1 MWLPKSCSF
10 GKRRVAARAAGF
22 TSHSEAARLYR
33 ARRSWAIASA
43 RMRDAIHV
51 GAAPGREWSH
61 AADRVSRAW
70 PAPTI
75 AKASVLNSRAF
86 QRPGSSKFMRSTHE
100 NSLKAALKA
109 CKGSFISVGF
119 FSLFVNAL
127 MLVPSFYMLQV
138 YGRVVTSGSITTL
151 VMLTIIMTVLM
162 VTMGALEWVRS
173 RIMVRL
179 STKLDV
185 LLSRDVYRASFKR
198 ALDSGGMDA
207 SAQPLNDLTGLRQFL
222 TGNGLFAFFDAPWLP
237 VYIGVMF
244 LFHPW
249 FGWVAIASA
258 IVLLCL
264 AAVNEKLTGK
274 SIAEANKQNI
284 AASLYTTKNLRNA
297 EVIESMGMLHTLMG
311 RWGQRQKKVLQLQS
325 EASDNGG
332 LVSNLS
338 KTFRMLVQSLILGL
352 GAYLA
357 VKQEITP
364 GLMIAGSILL
374 GRALAPIDL
383 MIGSWKGFISARSQ
397 YSRLNEI
404 LDLQQAEPQ
413 RMSLPPPEGHVLV
426 ENLVVSAP
434 GSKTPILKN
443 IGFAVPAG
451 SVVGIIGPSASGKS
465 TLARALLGV
474 WAPQHGVV
482 RLDGADINNWDKQE
496 LGPYVGYLP
505 QDIELFEG
513 SISENIARFGEIDSE
528 KVIAAAKTAGVHEM
542 ILQLPNG
549 YDTVIGSDGVNLS
562 GGQRQRVGLARAIY
576 GTPRLI
582 ILDEPNSN
590 LDEVGERA
598 LAQAIQQIKA
608 TGATIFIIT
617 HRTSILAQLDRLL
630 VMSAGTIAMY
640 GPRELV
646 MAELNK
652 QQQAAQQPVAHA
664 APSAA
669 AART

>member
-1 MWLPKSCSF
+1 
-10 GKRRVAARAAGF
+10 
-22 TSHSEAARLYR
+22 
-33 ARRSWAIASA
+33 
-43 RMRDAIHV
+43 MRNV
-51 GAAPGREWSH
+51 R
-61 AADRVSRAW
+61 
-70 PAPTI
+70 
-75 AKASVLNSRAF
+75 
-86 QRPGSSKFMRSTHE
+86 E
-100 NSLKAALKA
+100 NSLKTALKA
-109 CKGSFISVGF
+109 CKGSFLSVGF
-119 FSLFVNAL
+119 FSFFVNAL

-138 YGRVVTSGSITTL
+138 YGRVVTSGSIPTL
-151 VMLTIIMTVLM
+151 VMLTLIMTILM
-162 VTMGALEWVRS
+162 GTMGSLEWVRS

-179 STKLDV
+179 STRLDV
-185 LLSRDVYRASFKR
+185 LLSRDVYRASFKK

-222 TGNGLFAFFDAPWLP
+222 TGNGLFAFFDTPWLP

-249 FGWVAIASA
+249 YGWFAIGCA
-258 IVLLCL
+258 IVLLML
-264 AAVNEKLTGK
+264 AVVNEKLTGK
-274 SIAEANKQNI
+274 AIADANKQNI
-284 AASLYTTKNLRNA
+284 AASLHTNKNLRNA
-297 EVIESMGMLHTLMG
+297 EVIESMGMLETLMG
-311 RWGQRQKKVLQLQS
+311 RWGERQRQVLLLQS
-325 EASDNGG
+325 QASDKGG
-332 LVSNLS
+332 MVTSFS
-338 KTFRMLVQSLILGL
+338 KTFRMLSQSLILGI

-397 YSRLNEI
+397 YARLNEI
-404 LDLQQAEPQ
+404 LDEQQAEPQ
-413 RMSLPPPEGHVLV
+413 RMSLPAPEGHVLV
-426 ENLVVSAP
+426 ENLIVSAP

-443 IGFAVPAG
+443 ISFAVPAG
-451 SVVGIIGPSASGKS
+451 SIVGVIGPSASGKS

-482 RLDGADINNWDKQE
+482 RLDGADINNWDKRE

-513 SISENIARFGEIDSE
+513 SISENIARFREVEPD
-528 KVIAAAKTAGVHEM
+528 KVIQAAKAAGVHEM
-542 ILQLPNG
+542 ILQLPEG

-576 GTPRLI
+576 GSPRLI

-598 LAQAIQQIKA
+598 LAMAIQQLKA
-608 TGATIFIIT
+608 SGATVFIIT

-630 VMSAGTIAMY
+630 VMSNGAIGLY
-640 GPRELV
+640 GPRDKV

-652 QQQAAQQPVAHA
+652 QQASAQKIAQVTPGQ
-664 APSAA
+664 SAA
-669 AART
+669 RS

>member
-1 MWLPKSCSF
+1 
-10 GKRRVAARAAGF
+10 
-22 TSHSEAARLYR
+22 
-33 ARRSWAIASA
+33 
-43 RMRDAIHV
+43 MRNA
-51 GAAPGREWSH
+51 
-61 AADRVSRAW
+61 
-70 PAPTI
+70 
-75 AKASVLNSRAF
+75 
-86 QRPGSSKFMRSTHE
+86 QE
-100 NSLKAALKA
+100 NALKVALKA

-119 FSLFVNAL
+119 FSFFVNAL

-138 YGRVVTSGSITTL
+138 YGRVVTSGSISTL
-151 VMLTIIMTVLM
+151 VMLTLIMTVLM
-162 VTMGALEWVRS
+162 LTMGALEWVRS
-173 RIMVRL
+173 RIMVRV

-185 LLSRDVYRASFKR
+185 LLSPDVYRASFKR

-237 VYIGVMF
+237 IYVGVMF

-249 FGWVAIASA
+249 YGWIAIASA
-258 IVLLCL
+258 IVLLLL
-264 AAVNEKLTGK
+264 AVANERLTGK

-284 AASLYTTKNLRNA
+284 AANLHTNKTLRNA

-311 RWGQRQKKVLQLQS
+311 QWGQRQRKVLMLQS

-332 LVSNLS
+332 LITSLS
-338 KTFRMLVQSLILGL
+338 KSFRMLIQSLILGV

-357 VKQEITP
+357 VQHEITP

-383 MIGSWKGFISARSQ
+383 IIGSWKGFIAARSQ
-397 YSRLNEI
+397 YARLNEI
-404 LDLQQAEPQ
+404 LDQQQAEPQ
-413 RMSLPPPEGHVLV
+413 RMSLPVPEGNVQV
-426 ENLVVSAP
+426 ENLIVAAP

-443 IGFAVPAG
+443 ITFAAPAG
-451 SVVGIIGPSASGKS
+451 AVVGIIGPSASGKS

-513 SISENIARFGEIDSE
+513 SISENIARFGEIDPE
-528 KVIAAAKTAGVHEM
+528 KVVQAAKTAGVHEM
-542 ILQLPNG
+542 VLQLPEG
-549 YDTVIGSDGVNLS
+549 YDTVIGATGVNLS
-562 GGQRQRVGLARAIY
+562 GGQRQRIGLARAIY

-598 LAQAIQQIKA
+598 LAVAIQQLKA
-608 TGATIFIIT
+608 TGATIFVIT
-617 HRTSILAQLDRLL
+617 HRTSILGQLDRLM
-630 VMSAGTIAMY
+630 VMTGGAINMY
-640 GPRELV
+640 GPRDQV

-652 QQQAAQQPVAHA
+652 QQAAAQPHTGPAVVA
-664 APSAA
+664 SA
-669 AART
+669 RS

>member
-1 MWLPKSCSF
+1 
-10 GKRRVAARAAGF
+10 
-22 TSHSEAARLYR
+22 
-33 ARRSWAIASA
+33 
-43 RMRDAIHV
+43 MRIV
-51 GAAPGREWSH
+51 R
-61 AADRVSRAW
+61 
-70 PAPTI
+70 
-75 AKASVLNSRAF
+75 
-86 QRPGSSKFMRSTHE
+86 E
-100 NSLKAALKA
+100 NSLKTALKA
-109 CKGSFISVGF
+109 CKGSFLSVGF
-119 FSLFVNAL
+119 FSFFVNAL

-138 YGRVVTSGSITTL
+138 YGRVVTSGSIPTL
-151 VMLTIIMTVLM
+151 VMLTLIMTILM
-162 VTMGALEWVRS
+162 GTMGSLEWVRS

-179 STKLDV
+179 STRLDV
-185 LLSRDVYRASFKR
+185 LLSRDVYRASFKK

-222 TGNGLFAFFDAPWLP
+222 TGNGLFAFFDTPWLP

-249 FGWVAIASA
+249 YGWFAIGCA
-258 IVLLCL
+258 IVLLML
-264 AAVNEKLTGK
+264 AVVNEKLTGK
-274 SIAEANKQNI
+274 AIADANKQNI
-284 AASLYTTKNLRNA
+284 AASLHTNKNLRNA
-297 EVIESMGMLHTLMG
+297 EVIESMGMLETLMG
-311 RWGQRQKKVLQLQS
+311 RWGERQRQVLLLQS
-325 EASDNGG
+325 QASDKGG
-332 LVSNLS
+332 MVTSFS
-338 KTFRMLVQSLILGL
+338 KTFRMLSQSLILGI

-397 YSRLNEI
+397 YARLNEI
-404 LDLQQAEPQ
+404 LDEQQAEPQ
-413 RMSLPPPEGHVLV
+413 RMSLPAPEGHVLV
-426 ENLVVSAP
+426 ENLIVSAP

-443 IGFAVPAG
+443 ISFAVPAG
-451 SVVGIIGPSASGKS
+451 SVVGVIGPSASGKS

-482 RLDGADINNWDKQE
+482 RLDGADINNWDKRE

-513 SISENIARFGEIDSE
+513 SISENIARFREVEPD
-528 KVIAAAKTAGVHEM
+528 KVIQAAKTAGVHEM
-542 ILQLPNG
+542 ILQLPEG

-576 GTPRLI
+576 GSPRLI

-598 LAQAIQQIKA
+598 LAMAIQQLKA
-608 TGATIFIIT
+608 SGATVFIIT

-630 VMSAGTIAMY
+630 VMSNGAIGLY
-640 GPRELV
+640 GPRDKV

-652 QQQAAQQPVAHA
+652 QQASAQKIAQVTPGQ
-664 APSAA
+664 SAA
-669 AART
+669 RS